1 MCESCVAPI
10 LILIVLR
17 KERACKAHRGLM
29 LWWTPLICLL
39 LSINWPYTQDTLT
52 LLFGGF
58 VACVRIIGVQF
69 LILENQNRLLVCHE
83 GNILLYDNHRIA
95 SWKIINILLGG
106 LAIVVGIV
114 VLIWLPDS
122 PLHAQFLTY
131 EERTAVLER
140 VRDDQVGVKIKCSSR
155 IKSRKHCLTFEFGLS
170 FSQHALMNNLLYTT
184 VPFSDDGW
192 LS

>member
-1 MCESCVAPI
+1 
-10 LILIVLR
+10 
-17 KERACKAHRGLM
+17 
-29 LWWTPLICLL
+29 
-39 LSINWPYTQDTLT
+39 

-140 VRDDQVGVKIKCSSR
+140 VRDDQVGVKNKVLKSYQIKEALLDIR
-155 IKSRKHCLTFEFGLS
+155 VWLIVLTTCLGE
-170 FSQHALMNNLLYTT
+170 
-184 VPFSDDGW
+184 
-192 LS
+192 